1 MSLQSI
7 PLPPLPSSAGRLA
20 AIHPLPG
27 KTADSTPGAASTD
40 TDFSLLAVNDRAEL
54 LRFSPLRS
62 EVEVLAVLDIP
73 DLDSSKP
80 IQLVTSPKGD
90 YAAVSNRFGR
100 YAAVFVLPDLQ
111 GQSAR
116 LLSRLDRGDYHFDT
130 CTFPLAFTEPEGQ
143 LVLVHGSDWNRLE
156 LTQIPSLQPLADRPK
171 PDPYAESTESAEA
184 LPRLNYFHG
193 KLRVSPDGAR
203 IADSGW
209 VWQPVGL
216 IAAWSL
222 REWLSRPWESE
233 NGKSLTRFFQTED
246 WDLPIAWV
254 DEHRLA
260 IWGRIDTDLLDEEDW
275 AEVGDQ
281 QTIVI
286 YDSRTGLISRAIREV
301 PAYLNSL
308 TLIPKMDVFP
318 HLLAD
323 MAFADER
330 LFIWGHSVPLH
341 VWSLSDPGNESL
353 EQLTEFAF
361 NQALY
366 HPSAKLFIDLQADGN
381 LQAYRCLQGR
391 KNRNRS

>member
-7 PLPPLPSSAGRLA
+7 PLPLLSSLAGRLA
-20 AIHPLPG
+20 AIHPLPS
-27 KTADSTPGAASTD
+27 KTAVSILGVASTD

-54 LRFSPLRS
+54 LCLAPIQS
-62 EVEVLAVLDIP
+62 EFEVLAVLDIP
-73 DLDSSKP
+73 DFESSKP
-80 IQLVTSPKGD
+80 IQIVTSPQGD

-100 YAAVFVLPDLQ
+100 YAAVFALPDLQ
-111 GQSAR
+111 GQSAK
-116 LLSRLDRGDYHFDT
+116 LLFRLDRGDYHFDT
-130 CTFPLAFTEPEGQ
+130 CLFPLAFTELDGQ
-143 LVLVHGSDWNRLE
+143 LILVHGSDWNRLE
-156 LTQIPSLQPLADRPK
+156 LTEIPSLQPLADRPK
-171 PDPYAESTESAEA
+171 PDRHAESTEA
-184 LPRLNYFHG
+184 LPYLNYFHG
-193 KLRVSPDGAR
+193 KLRTSPDGAR

-216 IAAWSL
+216 IATWSL

-233 NGKSLTRFFQTED
+233 NGESLKYFFQTED

-254 DEHRLA
+254 DEYRLA

-275 AEVGDQ
+275 AEIGDRP
-281 QTIVI
+281 TLVI
-286 YDSRTGLISRAIREV
+286 YDSRTGLISLAIREV

-323 MAFADER
+323 MVFADEQ

-341 VWSLSDPGNESL
+341 VWSLSDVGHDSL
-353 EQLTEFAF
+353 EQITEFTF

-381 LQAYRCLQGR
+381 LQAYRCV
-391 KNRNRS
+391 